1 MPWMVRPSSLALP
14 ALCLGFRAFE
24 KEEGWGRREREGS
37 GGDGEG
43 GEVGGGRGREGGEGT
58 EEGEGEEERRRGR
71 EEERERCM
79 GTTAFIPSPQAGRG
93 KIVCTVYQQMI
104 MCVHVCSC
112 VLVCVVNKTRRG
124 NSFLLVETT
133 KNKNIPRER
142 AWGGS

>member
-1 MPWMVRPSSLALP
+1 MEREERL
-14 ALCLGFRAFE
+14 E
-24 KEEGWGRREREGS
+24 EEEGEREW
-37 GGDGEG
+37 
-43 GEVGGGRGREGGEGT
+43 EGT
-58 EEGEGEEERRRGR
+58 EEGEGEEETRRGR